1 VDGGGVGSVMEYMLK
16 KRNLILSLVAA
27 EVVRRPFLLFNF
39 KLILAFFFISPALAF
54 RMACQLRTAA
64 PVVKEEIQRLVQLN
78 PKVVAHIPGAIDY
91 LITRE
96 CITKDLPELK
106 ALSWFVSLSFL
117 LV

>member
-1 VDGGGVGSVMEYMLK
+1 MINSWRARQNRSGWLRSQADSV
-16 KRNLILSLVAA
+16 RNVH
-27 EVVRRPFLLFNF
+27 
-39 KLILAFFFISPALAF
+39 LAWSISPALAF